1 MEAIRRSDE
10 HVSGNR
16 SQKRRTLPTTSVSTA
31 STPSRSSWRLRR
43 YGPLSSPTI
52 PDTTCSH
59 TFPTTGVQHR
69 DPRQGRRHHPQR
81 YVPTTKPQYLT
92 YILTPHP
99 ATSRQGGRV
108 HPQPARRKLKA
119 GMEICRLFSTNSR
132 RPVQT
137 RQSERKRGRGEEEGG
152 GIQSSLPGLCRY
164 RRLA

>member
-81 YVPTTKPQYLT
+81 YVPTTNPQYLT

-108 HPQPARRKLKA
+108 HPQPARRKLKSRNGNMSSFLHKLA
-119 GMEICRLFSTNSR
+119 TTCTNNKTIR
-132 RPVQT
+132 EEKR
-137 RQSERKRGRGEEEGG
+137 ERGGGRGRDT
-152 GIQSSLPGLCRY
+152 ITTPWIMSV
-164 RRLA
+164 